1 MSASECRGVLARAL
15 VVQGD
20 FILLCVNSNPK
31 ARCYFLPGGHC
42 QQGESAQS
50 AVVREMYEE
59 TTQIYTITGFV
70 GVVEHEL
77 RPGFCHQ
84 HEAQFI
90 FALSPLNS
98 LSIHLPANA
107 SGLILFHWRSLKDF
121 SWNLGTPRLRQRLT
135 AWLESDFKKSFYHT
149 TID

>member
-1 MSASECRGVLARAL
+1 M
-15 VVQGD
+15 VQGD
-20 FILLCVNSNPK
+20 FILLCFNSNPK

-42 QQGESAQS
+42 KQGESAQS

-59 TTQIYTITGFV
+59 TTQIYTITDFV
-70 GVVEHEL
+70 AVVEHEL

-84 HEAQFI
+84 HEVQFI

-98 LSIHLPANA
+98 VSIHLPANA
-107 SGLILFHWRSLKDF
+107 SGLISFHWRSLKDS
-121 SWNLGTPRLRQRLT
+121 SWNLSTPGLRQRLT
-135 AWLESDFKKSFYHT
+135 TWLERDFKKSFYHT